1 LTFDIHT
8 SAQPSR
14 DKLSGLSRKAKRR
27 KMTMEEDKELGD
39 NKSVNAAIR
48 SAKKAARPAKI
59 GVPERKD
66 SKSPKK
72 KRKVSVRSGNT
83 FDSDFGQKSKSR
95 EGVRSKKGDAVK
107 LGKTGGKKG
116 KGGRK

>member
-1 LTFDIHT
+1 MD
-8 SAQPSR
+8 
-14 DKLSGLSRKAKRR
+14 
-27 KMTMEEDKELGD
+27 EDKELGD
-39 NKSVNAAIR
+39 NKSLNAAIR

-72 KRKVSVRSGNT
+72 KRKVRSGNT

-116 KGGRK
+116 RGGRK

>member
-1 LTFDIHT
+1 
-8 SAQPSR
+8 
-14 DKLSGLSRKAKRR
+14 
-27 KMTMEEDKELGD
+27 MEEDKELGD
-39 NKSVNAAIR
+39 DKSLNAAIR

-59 GVPERKD
+59 GVPEQKD
-66 SKSPKK
+66 SKSLKK
-72 KRKVSVRSGNT
+72 KCKSVRSGNT
-83 FDSDFGQKSKSR
+83 FDSDFGQKSKGW

>member
-1 LTFDIHT
+1 
-8 SAQPSR
+8 
-14 DKLSGLSRKAKRR
+14 
-27 KMTMEEDKELGD
+27 MEEDKEVGD
-39 NKSVNAAIR
+39 KTLNAAIR

-72 KRKVSVRSGNT
+72 RKVSVRPGNT

-95 EGVRSKKGDAVK
+95 GEGVRSKKGDAVR
-107 LGKTGGKKG
+107 LGKTGGKKT
-116 KGGRK
+116 KGRRK

>member
-1 LTFDIHT
+1 
-8 SAQPSR
+8 
-14 DKLSGLSRKAKRR
+14 
-27 KMTMEEDKELGD
+27 MEEDEELGD
-39 NKSVNAAIR
+39 NKSLNAAIR

-66 SKSPKK
+66 SKPPKK
-72 KRKVSVRSGNT
+72 KRKVPARSGNT

-95 EGVRSKKGDAVK
+95 EGVRAKKGNAVK

-116 KGGRK
+116 KGQGR

>member
-1 LTFDIHT
+1 
-8 SAQPSR
+8 
-14 DKLSGLSRKAKRR
+14 
-27 KMTMEEDKELGD
+27 MEEDNELGD
-39 NKSVNAAIR
+39 NKSLNAAIR

-66 SKSPKK
+66 SKPPK

-83 FDSDFGQKSKSR
+83 FDSDFGQKMKSR
-95 EGVRSKKGDAVK
+95 GEGVRSKKGDTVK
-107 LGKTGGKKG
+107 LGKASRKKA

>member
-1 LTFDIHT
+1 M
-8 SAQPSR
+8 A
-14 DKLSGLSRKAKRR
+14 
-27 KMTMEEDKELGD
+27 MEEDKELGG
-39 NKSVNAAIR
+39 NKSLNAAIR

-72 KRKVSVRSGNT
+72 MRKVSVRSGNT

-95 EGVRSKKGDAVK
+95 EGVRSKKGDAVR
-107 LGKTGGKKG
+107 LGKTGGKKR
-116 KGGRK
+116 KGGGK

>member
-1 LTFDIHT
+1 
-8 SAQPSR
+8 
-14 DKLSGLSRKAKRR
+14 
-27 KMTMEEDKELGD
+27 MEEDKELGD
-39 NKSVNAAIR
+39 NKSLNAAIR
-48 SAKKAARPAKI
+48 SAKKSARPAKI

-66 SKSPKK
+66 SKSSK

-116 KGGRK
+116 KGRRK

>member
-1 LTFDIHT
+1 
-8 SAQPSR
+8 
-14 DKLSGLSRKAKRR
+14 
-27 KMTMEEDKELGD
+27 MTMEEDNELGD
-39 NKSVNAAIR
+39 NKSLNAAIR

-95 EGVRSKKGDAVK
+95 GEGVRSKKGDTVK
-107 LGKTGGKKG
+107 LGKTGGKKA
-116 KGGRK
+116 KGGKK